1 MKKIICSINPFNL
14 YQSIQIADTGAGT
27 VEEVAKVPSDDLE
40 EMLASISYENNISQ
54 IILSGHP
61 LVDQMAKD
69 IIEYS
74 KETYDKNTKLKVEVI
89 K

>member
-14 YQSIQIADTGAGT
+14 YQSIQIADTNAGT
-27 VEEVAKVPSDDLE
+27 IEEVAKVPTDDLE
-40 EMLASISYENNISQ
+40 ETISLISYENNISQ

-69 IIEYS
+69 IIEYA
-74 KETYDKNTKLKVEVI
+74 KETYDKNIKLKVEVI